1 MSRFKPFLIT
11 LASLFFFYLALPP
24 ANLAYLCFLPP
35 VFWVFLINGE
45 FSPAD
50 RPDLSAAGFFKRC
63 FKRIGYLC
71 RTFYGQIFIADLIF
85 WGVSIS
91 WLPVPHPAIWAGWA
105 PLSIVMAFYFLL
117 YIAAARRFLRR
128 WNLPLFLASPL
139 AWVGM
144 EWLRKHILTGFSFC
158 SLEHALYLHPVMIQ
172 TAEWAG
178 EYGVGALILLIGT
191 AWGIGV
197 ESFISRPRRAKK
209 GFLAILGGVV
219 LLAGMV
225 CYGSYTVD
233 RIERICAESNAATDE
248 KLNIALLQ
256 DSTYYHFPIPTETVA
271 AVHQHYMELSDIAA
285 QEKPDLI
292 VWPEGTFAYPYYAF
306 EPGAK
311 IPSPQGAPPL
321 SPEENESRIR
331 KIEDD
336 QNSQIESWLKKV
348 GAPVILG
355 LISTVYEPDR
365 TRLYNSALY
374 CVIGKPYLRY
384 DKRARV
390 VFGEFIPFMEYLPES
405 FPLKTLCEPISA
417 GKRLGLIPV
426 ASKYQ
431 ALVSI
436 CFESCYARFV
446 RSQLDELKK
455 EPLPVDPDFLINIS
469 SDAWFFGN
477 AENEFHNSSYP
488 LRAVETRKYYLVA
501 SHGGT
506 SLGITPS
513 GRIFTQGKQGGEEV
527 VMARFTPVKIKPFLD
542 GKGLWFG
549 VACAW
554 PVIIVFLPNP
564 LRKKKLR
571 KSREDES

>member
-1 MSRFKPFLIT
+1 MTRFKPLLIT
-11 LASLFFFYLALPP
+11 LTSMFFFYLALPP
-24 ANLAYLCFLPP
+24 AELFCLCFVPP
-35 VFWVFLINGE
+35 IFWVFLIRGE
-45 FSPAD
+45 FPPAEK
-50 RPDLSAAGFFKRC
+50 PDLTDTGSFKRHIQ
-63 FKRIGYLC
+63 KIGYLC
-71 RTFYGQIFIADLIF
+71 RTFYGQIFLADLIF
-85 WGVSIS
+85 WAVSIS
-91 WLPVPHPAIWAGWA
+91 WLPIPHPAIWAGWA

-128 WNLPLFLASPL
+128 WNMPLFLASPL

-158 SLEHALYLHPVMIQ
+158 SLEHTLYLHPVMIQ

-178 EYGVGALILLIGT
+178 EYTVGALIMLIGT
-191 AWGIGV
+191 AWGIGL
-197 ESFISRPRRAKK
+197 ESFISVPHRCWK
-209 GFLAILGGVV
+209 GVIAFLGGTLV
-219 LLAGMV
+219 LAGMV
-225 CYGSYTVD
+225 GYGFYSVGK
-233 RIERICAESNAATDE
+233 IERLCAEADAAPGGEVD
-248 KLNIALLQ
+248 IALLQ
-256 DSTYYHFPIPTETVA
+256 DSTYYHFPIPTETTID
-271 AVHQHYMELSDIAA
+271 VHQRYMALTDIAA
-285 QEKPDLI
+285 REKPDLI
-292 VWPEGTFAYPYYAF
+292 VWPEGTFAYPYYDF
-306 EPGAK
+306 EQGAK
-311 IPSPQGAPPL
+311 LPSPDGVSPL
-321 SPEENESRIR
+321 PPEEIEKQVQKIR
-331 KIEDD
+331 DD
-336 QNSQIESWLKKV
+336 QKSQIETWLGKV
-348 GAPVILG
+348 GVPVILG

-365 TRLYNSALY
+365 ARAYNSALY
-374 CVIGKPYLRY
+374 CAEGAPYLRY

-417 GKRLGLIPV
+417 GKHLGLIPV

-446 RSQLDELKK
+446 RSQLDELKRA
-455 EPLPVDPDFLINIS
+455 PQPVDPDFLINIS

-513 GRIFTQGKQGGEEV
+513 GRIFTQGKRGGQGV
-527 VMARFTPVKIKPFLD
+527 VTARFTPVKIRPFLD

-549 VACAW
+549 VVCAW
-554 PVIIVFLPNP
+554 TVIIVFVPVP
-564 LRKKKLR
+564 GRKKTSTKYL
-571 KSREDES
+571 ETES

>member
-1 MSRFKPFLIT
+1 MKHYKPFLIT
-11 LASLFFFYLALPP
+11 LASVLFFYLSLPP

-35 VFWVFLINGE
+35 IFWIFLIRGD
-45 FSPAD
+45 FAPAEK
-50 RPDLSAAGFFKRC
+50 PDLSGSGFFVRFIKRC
-63 FKRIGYLC
+63 GYLC

-85 WGVSIS
+85 WGISIS
-91 WLPVPHPAIWAGWA
+91 WLPIPHPAIWAGWA

-128 WNLPLFLASPL
+128 WKMPLFLASPL
-139 AWVGM
+139 AWIGM

-178 EYGVGALILLIGT
+178 EYGVGALIMLIAT
-191 AWGIGV
+191 SWGIGL
-197 ESFISRPRRAKK
+197 ESFISVPRRPQK
-209 GFLAILGGVV
+209 GIVGILGGIL
-219 LLAGMV
+219 LLAGMIA
-225 CYGSYTVD
+225 YGFYAVD
-233 RIERICAESNAATDE
+233 KIDRICARADAAADG
-248 KLNIALLQ
+248 KINIALLQ
-256 DSTYYHFPIPTETVA
+256 DSTYYHFPIPTETTV
-271 AVHQHYMELSDIAA
+271 AVHQHYISLTETAA
-285 QEKPDLI
+285 REKPDLI
-292 VWPEGTFAYPYYAF
+292 VWPEGTFAYPYYDF

-311 IPSPQGAPPL
+311 IPSPTGSHPL
-321 SPEENESRIR
+321 SAEETETVTQ
-331 KIEDD
+331 KIKDD
-336 QNSQIESWLKKV
+336 QKDQIETWLKKV
-348 GAPVILG
+348 GVPVILG

-365 TRLYNSALY
+365 TRVYNSALY
-374 CVIGKPYLRY
+374 CAEGGSYLRY

-390 VFGEFIPFMEYLPES
+390 VFGEFVPFMEYLPDS
-405 FPLKTLCEPISA
+405 FPIKTLCEPISA
-417 GKRLGLIPV
+417 GKRLGLVPV

-446 RSQLDELKK
+446 RSQLDELKNS
-455 EPLPVDPDFLINIS
+455 PQPVDPDFLINIS

-513 GRIFTQGKQGGEEV
+513 GRVFTQGKHGGQEV
-527 VMARFTPVKIKPFLD
+527 VMARFTPVKIRPFLD

-549 VACAW
+549 VICSW
-554 PVIIVFLPNP
+554 PVVIVFLPFP
-564 LRKKKLR
+564 RKKKTV
-571 KSREDES
+571 KEN

>member
-1 MSRFKPFLIT
+1 MTRYKPFLIT
-11 LASLFFFYLALPP
+11 FSSVLLFYLALPP

-35 VFWVFLINGE
+35 IFWVFLIRGE
-45 FSPAD
+45 FAPAEKAN
-50 RPDLSAAGFFKRC
+50 LSNSGFFRR
-63 FKRIGYLC
+63 FIKRIGYLC

-91 WLPVPHPAIWAGWA
+91 WLPIPHPAIWAGWA

-117 YIAAARRFLRR
+117 YVAAARRFLRR
-128 WNLPLFLASPL
+128 WKMPLFLASPL

-158 SLEHALYLHPVMIQ
+158 SLEHSLYLHPVMIQ

-178 EYGVGALILLIGT
+178 EYGVGALIMLIGT
-191 AWGIGV
+191 AWGIGI
-197 ESFISRPRRAKK
+197 ESLISVPRRGKR
-209 GFLAILGGVV
+209 GILAILGGTA
-219 LLAGMV
+219 LLVGMIG
-225 CYGSYTVD
+225 YGIHTVD
-233 RIERICAESNAATDE
+233 KIDRLCTEADAMPDGRV
-248 KLNIALLQ
+248 NIALLQ
-256 DSTYYHFPIPTETVA
+256 DSTYYHFPIPTETTI
-271 AVHQHYMELSDIAA
+271 AVHQRYMTLSDLAA
-285 QEKPDLI
+285 QERPDLV

-311 IPSPQGAPPL
+311 IPSPEGSSLL
-321 SPEENESRIR
+321 SPEESEQQIR
-331 KIEDD
+331 KIEND
-336 QNSQIESWLKKV
+336 QKNQIETWLKKV

-365 TRLYNSALY
+365 KRVYNSALY
-374 CVIGKPYLRY
+374 CAVGEPYLRY

-426 ASKYQ
+426 ASKYR

-455 EPLPVDPDFLINIS
+455 TPQSVDPDFLINIS

-513 GRIFTQGKQGGEEV
+513 GKIFTRGKRGGDEV
-527 VMARFTPVKIKPFLD
+527 VMARFTPVKIRPFLD

-549 VACAW
+549 VVCAW
-554 PVIIVFLPNP
+554 PVVIVFLPIP
-564 LRKKKLR
+564 GRKNR
-571 KSREDES
+571 KRVPQSEI

>member
-1 MSRFKPFLIT
+1 MTRFKPLLIT
-11 LASLFFFYLALPP
+11 FVSLVFFHLALPP
-24 ANLAYLCFLPP
+24 AELFCLCFVPP
-35 VFWVFLINGE
+35 IFWVFLIRGE
-45 FSPAD
+45 FPSPEK
-50 RPDLSAAGFFKRC
+50 PDLSGAGFFKRGV
-63 FKRIGYLC
+63 KRIGFFC
-71 RTFYGQIFIADLIF
+71 CTFYGQIFLADLLF

-91 WLPVPHPAIWAGWA
+91 WLPIPHPAIWAGWA
-105 PLSIVMAFYFLL
+105 PLSIVMASYFLL

-128 WNLPLFLASPL
+128 WSMPLLLASPL

-178 EYGVGALILLIGT
+178 EYTVGALIVLIGT
-191 AWGIGV
+191 AWGIGL
-197 ESFISRPRRAKK
+197 ESFVSVPRRCRK
-209 GFLAILGGVV
+209 GLLAFLGGT
-219 LLAGMV
+219 LILAGMIG
-225 CYGSYTVD
+225 YGFYSVG
-233 RIERICAESNAATDE
+233 RIERLCADADAVPDGEVD
-248 KLNIALLQ
+248 IALLQ
-256 DSTYYHFPIPTETVA
+256 DSTYYHFPIPTETTID
-271 AVHQHYMELSDIAA
+271 VHQRYMALTDIAA
-285 QEKPDLI
+285 REKPDLI
-292 VWPEGTFAYPYYAF
+292 VWPEGTFAYPYYDF

-311 IPSPQGAPPL
+311 VPSPDGVSPL
-321 SPEENESRIR
+321 SPEEIENQVQKIR
-331 KIEDD
+331 DD
-336 QNSQIESWLKKV
+336 QKTQIETWLGKV

-365 TRLYNSALY
+365 TRAYNSALY
-374 CVIGKPYLRY
+374 CAEGAPYLRY

-417 GKRLGLIPV
+417 GKHPGLIPV

-446 RSQLDELKK
+446 RSQLDELKGAP
-455 EPLPVDPDFLINIS
+455 EPVDPDFLINIS

-513 GRIFTQGKQGGEEV
+513 GKIFTQGERGGHGV
-527 VMARFTPVKIKPFLD
+527 VTARFTPVKIHPFLD

-549 VACAW
+549 VFCAW
-554 PVIIVFLPNP
+554 TVIFVFLPVP
-564 LRKKKLR
+564 GRKKTATEPL
-571 KSREDES
+571 ETET